1 VIMDDLYLGLGR
13 LHDLMAMRHLGNE
26 GLPYQE
32 ERMGVVGNLRMMVLL
47 KLAGRQSQRKV
58 VSELAV
64 EVGVGDSDYANL
76 VQRVEGTWHLLL
88 GKHRLRPLM
97 M

>member
-1 VIMDDLYLGLGR
+1 MDDLYLGLEI
-13 LHDLMAMRHLGNE
+13 LHGLMVMRHLGNE
-26 GLPYQE
+26 DLPYQE
-32 ERMGVVGNLRMMVLL
+32 EKMGVVGNSRMMVLL

-58 VSELAV
+58 VVVLAV
-64 EVGVGDSDYANL
+64 EVGAGDSDYAIL
-76 VQRVEGTWHLLL
+76 VQTVEGTWRSLL